1 PDFYTP
7 STEDALAGNADIAEG
22 TTLTTLASNTSLAS
36 LRFNEAQETT
46 IAGADRRLVTGGIL
60 VTSAVGANDSTIS
73 VSKLSPAGAGGSA
86 DLVVIQNNVLG
97 DLTISSAIE
106 NTGSPI
112 ALTKAGPGTLILS

>member
-1 PDFYTP
+1 
-7 STEDALAGNADIAEG
+7 
-22 TTLTTLASNTSLAS
+22 
-36 LRFNEAQETT
+36 
-46 IAGADRRLVTGGIL
+46 ADRRLVTGGIL

-112 ALTKAGPGTLILS
+112 ALTKAGPGTLILSGASTYSGATRVTGGTLVLQGANRLNGSSGVQLGGGTESAKVVIAGNQ